1 MGWIRGRVDVSSF
14 AMRFLGVDYGRK
26 RIGLALSDVTGTLA
40 RPWETVVAGG
50 TPAASAIAVRARVER
65 FVRETLGEDRVDAI
79 VVGLPRRLNGTD
91 NDQTTAARA
100 FAAALGEATGLPVHL
115 QDERLT
121 SHEAEMRLS
130 EQERDW
136 RARKD
141 KLDAAAAAIILQ
153 DYLDEPRAA
162 GASGGASSAT

>member
-1 MGWIRGRVDVSSF
+1 
-14 AMRFLGVDYGRK
+14 MRFLGVDYGRK
-26 RIGLALSDVTGTLA
+26 RIGLALSDATGTLA
-40 RPWETVVAGG
+40 RPWETVPAGP
-50 TPAASAIAVRARVER
+50 TPALSAGAVRARLDR
-65 FVRETLGEDRVDAI
+65 FARETLGEDRVEAI

-91 NDQTTAARA
+91 NDQTAGARQ
-100 FAAALGEATGLPVHL
+100 FAEALADDTGLAVHL

-130 EQERDW
+130 VRERDW

-153 DYLDEPRAA
+153 DYLDGHRADA
-162 GASGGASSAT
+162 APGGSASTT

>member
-1 MGWIRGRVDVSSF
+1 
-14 AMRFLGVDYGRK
+14 MRFLGVDYGRK
-26 RIGLALSDVTGTLA
+26 RMGLALSDATGTLA
-40 RPWETVVAGG
+40 RPWETVAAGS
-50 TPAASAIAVRARVER
+50 TPAQSAAVVQARLER
-65 FVRETLGEDRVDAI
+65 FGRDTLGEDRIDAI

-91 NDQTTAARA
+91 NDQTAGARI
-100 FAAALGEATGLPVHL
+100 FAAALADGTGLPVHL

-136 RARKD
+136 RARKE

-153 DYLDEPRAA
+153 DYLDGRGADAA
-162 GASGGASSAT
+162 PDDSSSTT